1 MNKEKLQRIRNQKK
15 KKKEKK
21 GESVQN
27 ENSKEFESWENN
39 GEDLTPKAYQ
49 SLRAQILCDAQGGI
63 QSLLPQINIIPI
75 PKPTLQANDKPYMIS
90 FQMFSH

>member
-1 MNKEKLQRIRNQKK
+1 MGNVK
-15 KKKEKK
+15 
-21 GESVQN
+21 N
-27 ENSKEFESWENN
+27 ENSKEDERWENN
-39 GEDLTPKAYQ
+39 EEDLTSKAYQ

-63 QSLLPQINIIPI
+63 QSLLSQINILPI